1 MYNPMTPSRSP
12 GRADCSVTISI
23 HQIPTGVPQI
33 LLVTLALAAYLV
45 TSVWFWRRVHARPG
59 TPAETGGADGSRLYP
74 LLVGWTAAL
83 LHAWLLARGMLAASA
98 LNLSLGYVFSLVTL
112 MTVIVFLLS
121 TLARD
126 MFNLGLFVMPVGL
139 LGLLVGLFPAG
150 QPAPLE
156 NPSALQ
162 WWHLG
167 IALVAFGFLCIA
179 AAQALL
185 LYLQDRHLHSHRPGN
200 LLPSLPPIQTME
212 NNLFWLTMIGVI
224 LLTLNLVVGMVYLYH
239 QQGRTLAFNH
249 HILLSFIAWLGFS
262 GLLCG
267 HRIYGWRGTV
277 AARWTLAAFG
287 VLVLAYFGTR
297 FVTSVVLS

>member
-1 MYNPMTPSRSP
+1 M
-12 GRADCSVTISI
+12 
-23 HQIPTGVPQI
+23 PQFVLI
-33 LLVTLALAAYLV
+33 TLALAAYLV
-45 TSVWFWRRVHARPG
+45 TSAWFWRRVHAG
-59 TPAETGGADGSRLYP
+59 VGGEADPANGSKLYP
-74 LLVGWTAAL
+74 LLVGWTAAV
-83 LHAWLLARGMLAASA
+83 LHAWLLARGMLSAAG
-98 LNLSLGYVFSLVTL
+98 LNLSLGYVCSLVAL
-112 MTVIVFLLS
+112 MTVLVFLLS

-126 MFNLGLFVMPVGL
+126 MFNLGLFVMPGGL
-139 LGLLVGLFPAG
+139 LGLLVGLFLNG
-150 QPAPLE
+150 QPVPLD

-162 WWHLG
+162 SWHLG

-224 LLTLNLVVGMVYLYH
+224 LLTMNLVVGMIYLYH

-249 HILLSFIAWLGFS
+249 HILLSFIAWLGFA
-262 GLLCG
+262 GLLSG

-287 VLVLAYFGTR
+287 ILILAYFGTR